1 MNYLSISRRK
11 GRNVNSFLA
20 FLLFVCLSVLPAMAQ
35 QDKNITLDVKNETVE
50 NVLKTLG
57 QQTGLKFFYDQNLVS
72 SSPRVTIQ
80 VKNASL
86 QFVLNQISSQTQ
98 LSFNRDNN
106 TITVGKKQTT
116 NTRKKSSSETVIV
129 KGKVVDAGGESIIGA
144 NVLVK
149 GTTNGVITD
158 VDGNYTLNNVPS
170 DAIISVSYIGYQP
183 LELKATSKDLAM
195 VVLIIL
201 R

>member
-20 FLLFVCLSVLPAMAQ
+20 FLLFVCLSVLPAVAQ
-35 QDKNITLDVKNETVE
+35 PDKNITLDVKNETVE

-57 QQTGLKFFYDQNLVS
+57 QQAGLKFFYDQEVVS

-80 VKNASL
+80 VKNVSL
-86 QFVLNQISSQTQ
+86 QSVLNQISSQTQ

-106 TITVGKKQTT
+106 TITVGKKQTDNAT
-116 NTRKKSSSETVIV
+116 QTTASSNTLTV
-129 KGKVVDAGGESIIGA
+129 KGMVVDANGLSVIGA
-144 NVLVK
+144 NVVVK

-158 VDGNYTLNNVPS
+158 FDGNYTLKM
-170 DAIISVSYIGYQP
+170 YLLMQ
-183 LELKATSKDLAM
+183 
-195 VVLIIL
+195 
-201 R
+201 